1 MVPTVLGGQTIGV
14 NANPN
19 SPAAKPGVL
28 DQTTTAALVEPEK
41 PSSSKDKKK
50 ARESSRAFGFS

>member
-19 SPAAKPGVL
+19 PPAAKPGVL
-28 DQTTTAALVEPEK
+28 YQTTTAALVEPKK
-41 PSSSKDKKK
+41 P
-50 ARESSRAFGFS
+50 